1 MRIEGYG
8 IRVDLPD
15 GWEGRIY
22 RRPEGFPVLQLGNF
36 ALPVADGD
44 FGSQAAR
51 EMGRGAAFAAM
62 PEYDPALAGVGLFQ
76 AEGLPLPV
84 REDEASPKAMPQ
96 ILRERSGIQRFFTE
110 SGRAFCLYVVLRA
123 PSNPRPLVR
132 ALNQVLGTVQMTPR

>member
-1 MRIEGYG
+1 VRIEGYG

-36 ALPVADGD
+36 ALPALDGD

-51 EMGRGAAFAAM
+51 EMGRGTAFAAM

-76 AEGLPLPV
+76 PQGLPLPV
-84 REDEASPKAMPQ
+84 RMADASPKAMPRM
-96 ILRERSGIQRFFTE
+96 LPERAGIQRFFTE

-123 PSNPRPLVR
+123 TSNPRHLVQAFNR
-132 ALNQVLGTVQMTPR
+132 VLETIQVVAG